1 MKTFYHY
8 HFINFNAHVLSLDPS
23 VLVSSKANK
32 LCWSERGACSAP
44 ICRSQ
49 PPPAR
54 RARWWNR
61 SEPLITSEQRNAAL
75 SFLQTADTEQP
86 QHTQLMTKTPAKRIR
101 WSPLGPW
108 LLCALRG
115 QWGFND
121 NEIRSF
127 HLPAEATRM
136 CTAASLPPAPG
147 PSRRHPESCS
157 LEQFLTKFGFSLMN
171 SSKRAAE
178 PGSFLGQC
186 VGNRSSLIH
195 MSALIRADAPLLPR
209 LLHAF
214 RLLWQSLIS
223 LDLDGSVAE
232 NAAPKLPVTADNRP
246 LLPFWASLP
255 ATPTPVPEPAFLVPY
270 LPIFLLFVSSLL
282 TYRLSSLVF
291 LHFWIMSRT
300 RPDVPLGPQRA
311 PLTLITLLAVTG
323 Q

>member
-1 MKTFYHY
+1 
-8 HFINFNAHVLSLDPS
+8 
-23 VLVSSKANK
+23 
-32 LCWSERGACSAP
+32 
-44 ICRSQ
+44 
-49 PPPAR
+49 
-54 RARWWNR
+54 
-61 SEPLITSEQRNAAL
+61 
-75 SFLQTADTEQP
+75 
-86 QHTQLMTKTPAKRIR
+86 
-101 WSPLGPW
+101 
-108 LLCALRG
+108 
-115 QWGFND
+115 
-121 NEIRSF
+121 
-127 HLPAEATRM
+127 M

-147 PSRRHPESCS
+147 PPCRHPESCS

-195 MSALIRADAPLLPR
+195 MSVLIRADAPLLPR
-209 LLHAF
+209 LLHALC
-214 RLLWQSLIS
+214 LLWQSLIS

-232 NAAPKLPVTADNRP
+232 NAAPKLPLTADNRP
-246 LLPFWASLP
+246 LLPFWVSLP
-255 ATPTPVPEPAFLVPY
+255 ATPPLPPTPESASLVPY

-300 RPDVPLGPQRA
+300 RSDVPLGPQHA